1 MPQKKLIGRESEFTY
16 LKKLL
21 DDAILGKGHIVFIA
35 GEAGIGKT
43 RLVEELVSYAQDMGV
58 LFVQG
63 KCLYRVGADP
73 YLPFTD
79 ALKEASAK
87 LAALEK
93 EGEELPIAF
102 LTGLGA
108 AAKDL
113 GPMGV
118 AVMEEGAP
126 EKAEKDPSRVLDL
139 AEELRRIDI
148 GRQRDRMYET
158 VSSMILEIARRR
170 PLLLFLDDLHWADN
184 ATLQLLGYVVR
195 SIHSSRVL
203 LVASY
208 RMEEVAPV
216 QGRPHPLIEAI
227 GRINREGISATLTL
241 KRLDLRETRHL
252 LSITLNR
259 TDFPEGFV
267 ETIFR
272 QTEGNPYFLEEVMKS
287 LSDQGIIN
295 PRDSQWHHKVDM
307 TALTIPSSVRA
318 VITQRISRLE
328 PAAMK
333 TLQNASVLGQEFN
346 FKVLAAISDLA
357 EEDLVDA
364 LEKLMHARLVYE
376 DTAGESEKYRF
387 TYTMIREVAYEN
399 LSRTKRRLL
408 HRKAAVAIEKVYRN
422 NLDEVI
428 FALAYHFSN
437 AGDLPKS
444 AEYFSEAG
452 RKAVKS
458 FAPEEA
464 VRYFRKALEALEKL
478 EAAPKNLKLEEEV
491 LVSLGNVLYTIGE
504 WDEALEDFGE
514 VLKLS
519 EETGSE
525 GLRALSHLRMGEIGE
540 KRSDW
545 SAAAE
550 SFARAFEIYERT
562 KDVSGQANVHRAR
575 VTMYWRKGEYQRA
588 LEEGTKGL
596 LLLDKPGD
604 KYLTAMTVITLG
616 AVYYDLGDFAR
627 SRQYYEEGLALA
639 EEIGDPLET
648 ARALGSLGNVEMKGG
663 RLDAALGLF
672 EKSIEAANRSGNIRQ
687 VGYALA
693 STGECLAR
701 MGDLEKAM
709 DVLDRSITIFEKLDE
724 RVMIGSIMMLRGIIH
739 RNNEEWEMARKCFTE
754 STRIVG
760 ELNMPY
766 VLGEHLLEFGITCS
780 MEGDRVQA
788 RRLFNQALHTFEAI
802 GAKKYIEKTRAELR
816 RLEEIDWEEE
826 KAE

>member
-1 MPQKKLIGRESEFTY
+1 MPQKKLVGREHEFTY

-43 RLVEELVSYAQDMGV
+43 RLIEELVAYAQDMGV

-79 ALKEASAK
+79 ALREASAK

-102 LTGLGA
+102 STGLGA

-118 AVMEEGAP
+118 AVMEEGAS
-126 EKAEKDPSRVLDL
+126 EKAEKAPSRVLDL

-195 SIHSSRVL
+195 SIHNARVL
-203 LVASY
+203 LVVAY
-208 RMEEVAPV
+208 RPEEVAPV
-216 QGRPHPLIEAI
+216 HGRPHPMTEAI
-227 GRINREGISATLTL
+227 SRINREGISETLTL

-259 TDFPEGFV
+259 TNFPEGFV

-295 PRDSQWHHKVDM
+295 PRDSQWHQKVDM

-318 VITQRISRLE
+318 VITQRISRLD
-328 PAAMK
+328 PAASK
-333 TLQNASVLGQEFN
+333 TLQNASVLGQEFD
-346 FKVLAAISDLA
+346 FRVLSAISDMS
-357 EEDLVDA
+357 EEDLVEA
-364 LEKLMHARLVYE
+364 LEKLMHARLVFE
-376 DTAGESEKYRF
+376 DTTGDPEKYRF

-399 LSRTKRRLL
+399 LSRTRRRIL
-408 HRKAAVAIEKVYRN
+408 HRKAAEAIEKVHGN
-422 NLDEVI
+422 KLDDVI
-428 FALAYHFSN
+428 FSLAYHYSN
-437 AGDLPKS
+437 AGDLPRS

-464 VRYFRKALEALEKL
+464 VRYFRKALEALERM
-478 EAAPKNLKLEEEV
+478 EARPENQKLEEEV

-514 VLKLS
+514 VLKLT

-545 SAAAE
+545 TAAAE
-550 SFARAFEIYERT
+550 SFARAFEIYERI

-575 VTMYWRKGEYQRA
+575 VTMYWRKGEYQKA

-616 AVYYDLGDFAR
+616 AVYYDMGDFAR
-627 SRQYYEEGLALA
+627 SRQYYEEGLGLA

-648 ARALGSLGNVEMKGG
+648 ARALGSLGSVEMRGG

-693 STGECLAR
+693 NAGECLAR

-709 DVLDRSITIFEKLDE
+709 DFLDRSITIFEKLDE

-754 STRIVG
+754 STRIVE

-780 MEGDRVQA
+780 MEGDRKEA
-788 RRLFNQALHTFEAI
+788 RRLLNRALHTFEAI
-802 GAKKYIEKTRAELR
+802 GAMKYIEKARAELR
-816 RLEEIDWEEE
+816 RLEEINWEEE